1 MFNFSCHSVQDS
13 SAQRI
18 LSAAM
23 DAADPSDAI
32 RVAITLRA
40 DSIASACHVYLLSVG
55 KAGMRMAEAALPFVD
70 DKLAGGL
77 VITKHASHPNF
88 GRVTVTEAG
97 HPLPDARSLEAGQ
110 RVLDLLSKLTPRDL
124 LICLISGGA
133 SALMAAPRAGISL
146 DDLRSVTSILLTGGA
161 SIDELNLIRKQ
172 LDDLK
177 GGGLARRSAAPIL
190 SLILSDVIGD
200 RLDLIA
206 SGPTVPNLA
215 TRVEI
220 ERIISKY
227 ELASHISSSML
238 RALEREPDTAT
249 FEHVQNIIVGSNAQ
263 VVAAAQKQA
272 AREGYRTRVDV
283 NSLQGEARET
293 GKELAHQLRRAR
305 TRPLCILAGGETT
318 VTVTGDGRG
327 GRCQELALAAAL
339 ELDGAK
345 NVMLISFATD
355 GDDSTTGAAGAVVT
369 GETLA
374 RARALGLD
382 ASDFL
387 RRNDSRTFFAALDDL
402 IVTGSTGTNVND
414 LVLLLKH

>member
-1 MFNFSCHSVQDS
+1 MG
-13 SAQRI
+13 
-18 LSAAM
+18 
-23 DAADPSDAI
+23 AADPSDAI

-40 DSIASACHVYLLSVG
+40 DWIASARRVFLLSVG
-55 KAGMRMAEAALPFVD
+55 KAGIQMAEAALPFFD

-77 VITKHASHPNF
+77 VVAKHASHPTLD
-88 GRVTVTEAG
+88 RVAVIEAG

-110 RVLDLLSKLTPRDL
+110 RVLDLLSKLTPHDL

-133 SALMAAPRAGISL
+133 SALMAAPRAGILL
-146 DDLRSVTSILLTGGA
+146 DDLRNVTSILLAGGA

-206 SGPTVPNLA
+206 SGPTVPNLT
-215 TRVEI
+215 TREDI
-220 ERIISKY
+220 EHIISKY
-227 ELASHISSSML
+227 GLTSRISSSML
-238 RALEREPDTAT
+238 GALEREPDTAT

-272 AREGYRTRVDV
+272 AREGYRTRVQT
-283 NSLQGEARET
+283 NSLQGEARDA
-293 GKELAHQLRRAR
+293 GRELARKLRRAR

-318 VTVTGDGRG
+318 VTVTGEGRG
-327 GRCQELALAAAL
+327 GRTQELALAAAL
-339 ELDGAK
+339 ELDGVK
-345 NVMLISFATD
+345 NVLLISFATD
-355 GDDSTTGAAGAVVT
+355 GDDGTTGAAGAVVT
-369 GETLA
+369 GEMLA

-382 ASDFL
+382 ARDFL
-387 RRNDSRTFFAALDDL
+387 RRNDSHAFFTALDDL
-402 IVTGSTGTNVND
+402 IVTGPTGTNVND
-414 LVLLLKH
+414 LVLLFKY